1 MCRPSES
8 GCRSPWRVP
17 GGSTQIAI
25 CEQIMAGG
33 ILKVKEVESVERII
47 ELLRNSSHNG
57 FPVVLGE
64 RPVINHDAF
73 GSQQARSEVSEGP
86 DGRSGPLHWAQD
98 DSNPTPGALKGM
110 ILRSQLLVLL
120 TRRVQSLAIL

>member
-1 MCRPSES
+1 M
-8 GCRSPWRVP
+8 
-17 GGSTQIAI
+17 

-47 ELLRNSSHNG
+47 ELLRNTSHNG

-64 RPVINHDAF
+64 RPVVNHDAF
-73 GSQQARSEVSEGP
+73 GSQQARSEVSDGP

-98 DSNPTPGALKGM
+98 DTSPTPGALRGM
-110 ILRSQLLVLL
+110 VLRSQLLVLL
-120 TRRVQSLAIL
+120 TRRVRLTAIP